1 MIEWTLRN
9 KIAVAAACTLFLGL
23 AAWKAPGLTIDAVPD
38 ITNVQVVVN
47 TKTRGLDP
55 EKVELTVTQPI
66 EYEMMGVPGLRDL
79 RSISKFGLSQVTL
92 VFDDGT
98 DIYWARQQVTERLQT
113 ARGSLPPDLQPE
125 LAPITTGLGEVYM
138 YSLTLKPD
146 SALRAKDK
154 TAQLLYL
161 REIQD
166 FEVRPLLR
174 RIHGVADVD
183 STGGYKKELH
193 VNLLPEKMVRHGLT
207 FDRIRERL
215 TGLGES
221 SGGGTIDSEGQALI
235 IKSAAPVES
244 REQLEKL
251 SLGIRYNGENVLLKE
266 LSNIREDGMPRMG
279 GATLNG
285 EEAVL
290 GTVLMM
296 TGGNGRQVSLDVEK
310 ALNTLE
316 LPADV
321 QLTRL
326 YSRGFLVNTVLK
338 TVFKNLLEGALL
350 VVAVLLLVLGNL
362 RAAILVSLVIPLS
375 MLGTTLCMQAL
386 NVSGNL
392 MSLGAIDFGL
402 VVDGA
407 VVLIE
412 SLIAGF
418 YLLSPGERVTLT
430 RDQWVAARLKPV
442 LRPVVFGMLMIMLVY
457 LPILFLEGIE
467 GKMFRPMAATVLMT
481 LAWALVFT
489 LFLVPVLAS
498 WLIPV
503 PVSPTENTVKE
514 HETRFFSGLRKLY
527 SPLLPRLIVH
537 PKRMLAGGLGLLV
550 LSLLAFHR
558 MGTDFIP
565 QLDEGD
571 LVINLTR
578 DAGISLT
585 ESLRQQKEVEKATLQ
600 VPEVETVFSRLGTP
614 ESATDPMGVHLADTF
629 VILKKDRS
637 LWTVKTK
644 DEVYEKLRGVI
655 EALGLQ
661 QEIASTQPI
670 EMRFNEML
678 EGSRADVSL
687 RVIGPDLSYLVEKID
702 SLADLVKGVKGLE
715 SAEMDPLTAL
725 RKSRVVDI
733 TPKLGELSRLNIPLD
748 QFNDTVAGFMQGVRV
763 GQWVQGTRRFSI
775 VLHLDEERRDRLDE
789 IRKLPAVLPDGGSV
803 PLENIATIRI
813 EDKVTTIARTWGQR
827 YAALSLNLQNR
838 DVMGF
843 VSDIKKILE
852 KNPVRSDHRF
862 SLGGQFNNLER
873 ARMRLWII
881 VPLTLLLIFFL
892 LWREF
897 ASFKDA
903 GIVFLCVPF
912 AAFGGIFAL
921 FLRNI
926 HLSLSAA
933 VGFIALI
940 GIALLNGIVLVT
952 VFNQLKQTRPGL
964 GLKERVLEG
973 TLSRLRP
980 VIMTAMV
987 ASIGFLPMAV
997 NSGLGSEVQRPLA
1010 TVVIGGILFST
1021 VLTLI
1026 LLPSV
1031 YLWVHGPRTTPRAG
1045 ANRGPT
1051 PRSGSVSVP

>member
-1 MIEWTLRN
+1 VSESPFLHRLIDWTLRN
-9 KIAVAAACTLFLGL
+9 KTVVTATCLGFVLFAAF
-23 AAWKAPGLTIDAVPD
+23 KAPDLTIDAVPD
-38 ITNVQVVVN
+38 ITHVQVVVN
-47 TKTRGLDP
+47 TKTQGLDP

-66 EYEMMGVPGLRDL
+66 EYEMMGIPGLRDL

-98 DIYWARQQVTERLQT
+98 DIYWARQQVGERLQT
-113 ARGSLPPDLQPE
+113 ARGALSSDLHPE
-125 LAPITTGLGEVYM
+125 LAPITTGLGEVFM

-146 SALRAKDK
+146 SPLR
-154 TAQLLYL
+154 TRGRTEQLLYL

-166 FEVRPLLR
+166 FEIRPLLR
-174 RIHGVADVD
+174 RVSGVADVD

-221 SGGGTIDSEGQALI
+221 SGGGTIESEGQALI
-235 IKSAAPVES
+235 IKSAATIEKK
-244 REQLEKL
+244 EQLENL
-251 SLGIRYNGENVLLKE
+251 SLGTRYNGERVLLSQ
-266 LSNIREDGMPRMG
+266 LSNIRVDGMARMG
-279 GATLNG
+279 GASVNG

-296 TGGNGRQVSLDVEK
+296 TGGNGRRVSLDVEK
-310 ALNTLE
+310 ALDTLE
-316 LPADV
+316 LAPDV

-350 VVAVLLLVLGNL
+350 VIAVLLLVLGNL
-362 RAAILVSLVIPLS
+362 RAALLVSVVIPLS
-375 MLGTTLCMQAL
+375 MLGTTLGMQAL
-386 NVSGNL
+386 QVSGNL

-412 SLIAGF
+412 SLIAGLF
-418 YLLSPGERVTLT
+418 LLSDEERRTLT
-430 RDQWVAARLKPV
+430 RDQLIAARLKRV
-442 LRPVVFGMLMIMLVY
+442 MKPVVFGLLMILLVY
-457 LPILFLEGIE
+457 LPILLLEGVE
-467 GKMFRPMAATVLMT
+467 GKMFQPMALTVLMT
-481 LAWALVFT
+481 LAWALCFT
-489 LFLVPVLAS
+489 IFLVPVLAS

-503 PVSPTENTVKE
+503 PTANEGP
-514 HETRFFSGLRKLY
+514 HETVFFTKLRALY
-527 SPLLPRLIVH
+527 APLLERALVH
-537 PKRMLAGGLGLLV
+537 PKRLMASGIALMAA
-550 LSLLAFHR
+550 SLLTFHF

-578 DAGISLT
+578 DAGISLS
-585 ESLRQQKEVEKATLQ
+585 ESLRQQTEVEKAILQ
-600 VPEVETVFSRLGTP
+600 VPEVEAVFSRLGTP

-637 LWTVKTK
+637 LWTVPTK
-644 DEVYEKLRGVI
+644 DGVYEKLRLAI
-655 EALGLQ
+655 EGLGFE

-687 RVIGPDLSYLVEKID
+687 RVIGPDLAYLVEKID
-702 SLADLVKGVKGLE
+702 SLAAQMKGIEGLE

-775 VLHLDEERRDRLDE
+775 VLHLDEERRDRLSE
-789 IRKLPAVLPDGGSV
+789 IRKLPVVLPDGGSV
-803 PLENIATIRI
+803 PLETLADIRI
-813 EDKVTTIARTWGQR
+813 EDQVTTIARSWGRR
-827 YAALSLNLQNR
+827 YAALSLYLQNR
-838 DVMGF
+838 DVMSF
-843 VSDIKKILE
+843 VSDVRKVLE
-852 KNPVRSDHRF
+852 KNPVREDHRF

-873 ARMRLWII
+873 AKLRLWII
-881 VPLTLLLIFFL
+881 IPMTLLLIYFL

-897 ASFKDA
+897 ASWRDA
-903 GIVFLCVPF
+903 LMVFLCVPF

-921 FLRNI
+921 FSRGI

-940 GIALLNGIVLVT
+940 GIALLNGIVLLT
-952 VFNQLKQTRPGL
+952 VFNQLRLTRPDL
-964 GLKERVLEG
+964 GLKARVLEG

-1021 VLTLI
+1021 LLTLI

-1031 YLWVHGPRTTPRAG
+1031 YLFIHGREA
-1045 ANRGPT
+1045 
-1051 PRSGSVSVP
+1051 SSKD

>member
-1 MIEWTLRN
+1 MSGSPFLHRLTDWTLRN
-9 KIAVAAACTLFLGL
+9 KIPVVFASAVVIALSAL
-23 AAWKAPGLTIDAVPD
+23 KAPGLTIDAVPD

-98 DIYWARQQVTERLQT
+98 DIYWARQQVSERLQT
-113 ARGSLPPDLQPE
+113 ARGSLPADLQPE
-125 LAPITTGLGEVYM
+125 LAPITTGLGEVFM

-146 SALRAKDK
+146 AALRSKDR
-154 TAQLLYL
+154 TEQLLYL

-166 FEVRPLLR
+166 FQIRPFLR

-193 VNLLPEKMVRHGLT
+193 VNLLPEKMIRHGLT
-207 FDRIRERL
+207 FERIRERI

-221 SGGGTIDSEGQALI
+221 AGGGTIESEGQALI
-235 IKSAAPVES
+235 IKSNAPVENLD
-244 REQLEKL
+244 QLEKL
-251 SLGIRYNGENVLLKE
+251 SLGIRYNGESVRLNQ
-266 LSNIREDGMPRMG
+266 LSNIRLDGAPRMG
-279 GATLNG
+279 GATVNG

-296 TGGNGRQVSLDVEK
+296 TGGNGRKVSLDVEK
-310 ALNTLE
+310 ELDRIE
-316 LPADV
+316 LPSDV
-321 QLTRL
+321 RVTRL

-350 VVAVLLLVLGNL
+350 VVGVLLLVLGNL
-362 RAAILVSLVIPLS
+362 RAALLVSLVIPLS
-375 MLGTTLCMQAL
+375 MLGTTIGMQAL
-386 NVSGNL
+386 QVSGNL

-407 VVLIE
+407 VVLVE

-418 YLLSPGERVTLT
+418 FLLSTEERRTLT
-430 RDQWVAARLKPV
+430 RDQMVASRLKPV
-442 LRPVVFGMLMIMLVY
+442 LKPVVFGLFMIMLVY
-457 LPILFLEGIE
+457 LPILLLEGVE
-467 GKMFRPMAATVLMT
+467 GKMFKPMALTVLMT
-481 LAWALVFT
+481 LAWALCFT
-489 LFLVPVLAS
+489 IFLVPVLAS

-503 PVSPTENTVKE
+503 PPEGAPE
-514 HETRFFSGLRKLY
+514 HETRFFAKLRDLY
-527 SPLLPRLIVH
+527 SPLLRRALAH
-537 PKRMLAGGLGLLV
+537 PKALMTGGLGLMAA
-550 LSLLAFHR
+550 SLLVFR
-558 MGTDFIP
+558 FMGTDFIP

-585 ESLRQQKEVEKATLQ
+585 ESVRQQTEVEKAILK

-637 LWTVKTK
+637 LWQVSTK
-644 DEVYEKLRGVI
+644 DQIYEKLRSAIV
-655 EALGLQ
+655 ALGFE

-678 EGSRADVSL
+678 EGSRADVSV
-687 RVIGPDLSYLVEKID
+687 RVIGPDLAYLVDKID
-702 SLADLVKGVKGLE
+702 SLSAQMQGIEGLE

-725 RKSRVVDI
+725 RKGRVVDI
-733 TPKLGELSRLNIPLD
+733 APRLTELSRLNIPLN
-748 QFNDTVAGFMQGVRV
+748 QFNETVAGFMQGVRV

-775 VLHLDEERRDRLDE
+775 VLHLDEERRDRISE
-789 IRKLPAVLPDGGSV
+789 IRKLPVVLPDGGSV
-803 PLENIATIRI
+803 PLETLATIRI

-827 YAALSLNLQNR
+827 YAALSLYLKNR
-838 DVMGF
+838 DVAGF
-843 VSDIKKILE
+843 VSDIREVLR
-852 KNPVRSDHRF
+852 KNPVRDDHHF
-862 SLGGQFNNLER
+862 SLGGQFNNLEH
-873 ARMRLWII
+873 ARMRLWVI
-881 VPLTLLLIFFL
+881 VPITLLLIFFL

-897 ASFKDA
+897 ASFRDA

-921 FLRNI
+921 FSRNI

-940 GIALLNGIVLVT
+940 GIALLNGVVLLT
-952 VFNQLKQTRPGL
+952 VFNQLKEDRPGWS
-964 GLKERVLEG
+964 LKDRVQEG

-980 VIMTAMV
+980 VVMTAMV

-1031 YLWVHGPRTTPRAG
+1031 YLFIHGRDA
-1045 ANRGPT
+1045 A
-1051 PRSGSVSVP
+1051 SKS

>member
-1 MIEWTLRN
+1 MGGPMIEWTLRN

-290 GTVLMM
+290 GTVLM
-296 TGGNGRQVSLDVEK
+296 
-310 ALNTLE
+310 
-316 LPADV
+316 
-321 QLTRL
+321 
-326 YSRGFLVNTVLK
+326 
-338 TVFKNLLEGALL
+338 
-350 VVAVLLLVLGNL
+350 
-362 RAAILVSLVIPLS
+362 VIPLS